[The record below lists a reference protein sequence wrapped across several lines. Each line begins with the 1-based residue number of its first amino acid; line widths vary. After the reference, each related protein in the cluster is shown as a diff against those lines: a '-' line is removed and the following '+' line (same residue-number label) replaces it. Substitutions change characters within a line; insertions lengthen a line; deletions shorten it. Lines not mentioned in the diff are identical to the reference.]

1 MPKPTPT
8 YAKITPHIY
17 KLDLP
22 LAGGRLMV
30 GVFLVQEAD
39 GWVLVDAGAPG
50 FIKTVMEQTLAQTG
64 GQLPK
69 MLLLTHG
76 HGDHGAAAQRIRE
89 EWKIPVAAHRDEIP
103 YLIGPRWYNQ
113 IPTRFLPYKLGQ
125 LSAPALVGR
134 NVQVPLDDGR
144 RLGDLVIYHVP
155 GHAPGL
161 VALLHPGDR
170 ALICGDTF
178 MNRNSKL
185 SDPFALFT
193 YDMALNRESQARLAT
208 LDFDHLIV
216 SHGEPIL
223 NTGRQAIRDFV
234 AKDEQKAAGRMAR
247 LRRVILG
254 PSAE

>member
-22 LAGGRLMV
+22 VAGGRLMV

-50 FIKTVMEQTLAQTG
+50 FAKTIMEQTLAQTG
-64 GQLPK
+64 GKLPK

-76 HGDHGAAAQRIRE
+76 HGDHAAAAQRIRE

-113 IPTRFLPYKLGQ
+113 IPTRFLPYKLTQ
-125 LSAPALVGR
+125 ISSPALVGR
-134 NVQVPLDDGR
+134 NVQIPLDDGR
-144 RLGDLVIYHVP
+144 RLGDLMLYLVP
-155 GHAPGL
+155 GHAPGML
-161 VALLHPGDR
+161 ALLHPADR
-170 ALICGDTF
+170 ALICADVF
-178 MNRNSKL
+178 MNRNNKL
-185 SDPFALFT
+185 SDPFSFFT
-193 YDMALNRESQARLAT
+193 YDMGLNRESQARLAT
-208 LDFDHLIV
+208 LDFDHLLP

-223 NTGRQAIRDFV
+223 NTARQAVRDFV
-234 AKDEQKAAGRMAR
+234 AKHEAKSTGRMAR
-247 LRRVILG
+247 LRRVLLG

>member
-1 MPKPTPT
+1 MMPTPT
-8 YAKITPHIY
+8 FAKVTPHIY

-22 LAGGRLMV
+22 FLGGRIMV

-50 FIKTVMEQTLAQTG
+50 FDKTIFAQVLAHTG
-64 GQLPK
+64 GKLPK

-76 HGDHGAAAQRIRE
+76 HADHAAAAQRIRE
-89 EWKIPVAAHRDEIP
+89 EWKIPIAAHRAEIP

-113 IPTRFLPYKLGQ
+113 IPTRFLPYKLLQ
-125 LSAPALVGR
+125 LSAPPLVGR
-134 NVQVPLDDGR
+134 NIQMPLDDGR

-178 MNRNSKL
+178 MNRGGKL
-185 SDPFALFT
+185 SDPFAPFT
-193 YDMALNRESQARLAT
+193 YDMGLNHQSQARLVT
-208 LDFDHLIV
+208 LDFDHLIA
-216 SHGEPIL
+216 SHGDPIL
-223 NTGRQAIRDFV
+223 NTGRQQARAFV
-234 AKDEQKAAGRMAR
+234 EQDEKKSTGRMAR

-254 PSAE
+254 PAAE